1 MGDHKTWHDSE
12 WKRKL
17 DSSFEVSTER
27 FHTFKKYCYWKAL
40 NGIAIKNGEKFQLQL
55 RFFLLRNI
63 KQSSKSVT
71 NKVLEHLLF
80 DATPS
85 QNANVFNTY
94 I

>member
-1 MGDHKTWHDSE
+1 MESP
-12 WKRKL
+12 L
-17 DSSFEVSTER
+17 
-27 FHTFKKYCYWKAL
+27 KKK
-40 NGIAIKNGEKFQLQL
+40 EKFQLQL